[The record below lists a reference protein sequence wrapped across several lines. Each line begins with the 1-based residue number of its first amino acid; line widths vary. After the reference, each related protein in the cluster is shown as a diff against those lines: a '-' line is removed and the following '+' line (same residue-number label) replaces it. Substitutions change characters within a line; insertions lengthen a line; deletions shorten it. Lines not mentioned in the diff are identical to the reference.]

1 MQLQAKKG
9 IKIMAENSDR
19 LPGILIALLKGVVY
33 REDNSKKWQ
42 DLIDHQGQVRD
53 YLSVIGLELLFFED
67 EGFAF
72 LKNREKNDDQEI
84 PQLIVRRQ
92 LSYPVSLLLA
102 QLRRKL
108 AEHDASSGEE
118 RLIVDKQEI
127 VDLMGTYFV
136 SGSNEVQFIRKID
149 GALQKVH
156 ELGFIRFL
164 GAKKEKVEVKRLIK
178 AFVDAQWLQEFDTRM
193 EEYLKYG
200 KENKNSGEISDE

>member
-1 MQLQAKKG
+1 
-9 IKIMAENSDR
+9 MAENGDR
-19 LPGILIALLKGVVY
+19 LPVILVALLKGVVY
-33 REDNSKKWQ
+33 REDNSRKWQ
-42 DLIDHQGQVRD
+42 NLIDHQGPVRD

-72 LKNREKNDDQEI
+72 LKNRERNEDNQDI

-118 RLIVDKQEI
+118 RLIIEKQEI
-127 VDLMGTYFV
+127 INLLGTFFV
-136 SGSNEVQFIRKID
+136 QGSNEVQFIRKVD
-149 GALQKVH
+149 GALQKVS

-164 GAKKEKVEVKRLIK
+164 GDKKEKIEVKRIIK
-178 AFVDAQWLQEFDTRM
+178 AFVDAQWLQEFDTRI
-193 EEYLKYG
+193 EEYLEYAKG
-200 KENKNSGEISDE
+200 NQNSGETVDE

>member
-1 MQLQAKKG
+1 MTEYSDQLPV
-9 IKIMAENSDR
+9 
-19 LPGILIALLKGVVY
+19 LLIALLKGVVY
-33 REDNSKKWQ
+33 REDNITKWQ
-42 DLIDHQGQVRD
+42 NLLDHQGPVRD
-53 YLSVIGLELLFFED
+53 YLSVIGLELFLFDD

-72 LKNREKNDDQEI
+72 LKNREKTEDNSEI

-118 RLIVDKQEI
+118 RIILEKQEI
-127 VDLMGTYFV
+127 IDLMGTFFV

-149 GALQKVH
+149 GALQKVS

-164 GAKKEKVEVKRLIK
+164 GEKKEKIEIKRIIK

-193 EEYLKYG
+193 EEYLQYAEEAG
-200 KENKNSGEISDE
+200 SRRGLADE

>member
-1 MQLQAKKG
+1 MM
-9 IKIMAENSDR
+9 MAEDGDR
-19 LPGILIALLKGVVY
+19 LPVILIALLKGVVY
-33 REDNSKKWQ
+33 REDNNRKWQ
-42 DLIDHQGQVRD
+42 DLIDHQGPVRD
-53 YLSVIGLELLFFED
+53 YLSVIGLELLFDED

-72 LKNREKNDDQEI
+72 LKNRERNDDDHEI

-127 VDLMGTYFV
+127 IDLMGTFFV

-149 GALQKVH
+149 GALQKVY
-156 ELGFIRFL
+156 ELGFVRFL
-164 GAKKEKVEVKRLIK
+164 GDKKEKIEVKRIIK
-178 AFVDAQWLQEFDTRM
+178 AFVDAQWLQEFDTRIK
-193 EEYLKYG
+193 EYLDYG
-200 KENKNSGEISDE
+200 KGNSVSGEAVDE

>member
-1 MQLQAKKG
+1 MTQH
-9 IKIMAENSDR
+9 SDH
-19 LPGILIALLKGVVY
+19 LPVLLIALLKGVVY
-33 REDNSKKWQ
+33 REDNITKWQ
-42 DLIDHQGQVRD
+42 NLIDHQGPVRD
-53 YLSVIGLELLFFED
+53 YLSVIGLELFLFDD

-72 LKNREKNDDQEI
+72 LKNHEKNEDNSEI

-118 RLIVDKQEI
+118 RLILEKQEI
-127 VDLMGTYFV
+127 IDLMGTFII

-149 GALQKVH
+149 GALQKVS

-164 GAKKEKVEVKRLIK
+164 GEKKEKIEIKRIIK

-193 EEYLKYG
+193 EEYLQYAEEAG
-200 KENKNSGEISDE
+200 SRRGLADE

>member
-1 MQLQAKKG
+1 MTDY
-9 IKIMAENSDR
+9 SDR
-19 LPGILIALLKGVVY
+19 LPVLLIALLKGVIY
-33 REDNSKKWQ
+33 REDNIKKWQ
-42 DLIDHQGQVRD
+42 ELLDHQGPVRD
-53 YLSVIGLELLFFED
+53 YLSVLGLELLLQED

-72 LKNREKNDDQEI
+72 LKNCERNEDNIEI

-118 RLIVDKQEI
+118 RLIIDKQEVI
-127 VDLMGTYFV
+127 DLMGTFII
-136 SGSNEVQFIRKID
+136 SGSNEVQFVRKID
-149 GALQKVH
+149 GVLQKVS

-164 GAKKEKVEVKRLIK
+164 GEKKEKIEVKRIIK

-193 EEYLKYG
+193 KEYLQYP
-200 KENKNSGEISDE
+200 KETGNRRDIDNE

>member
-1 MQLQAKKG
+1 MV
-9 IKIMAENSDR
+9 ENGDR
-19 LPGILIALLKGVVY
+19 LPVILVALLKGVVY
-33 REDNSKKWQ
+33 REDNSRKWQ
-42 DLIDHQGQVRD
+42 DLIDHQGPVRD

-72 LKNREKNDDQEI
+72 LKNRERNEDNQDI

-118 RLIVDKQEI
+118 RLIIEKQEI
-127 VDLMGTYFV
+127 INLLGTFFV
-136 SGSNEVQFIRKID
+136 QGSNEVQFIRKVD
-149 GALQKVH
+149 GALQKVS

-164 GAKKEKVEVKRLIK
+164 GDKKEKIEVKRIIK
-178 AFVDAQWLQEFDTRM
+178 AFVDAQWLQEFDTRI
-193 EEYLKYG
+193 EEYLEYAKG
-200 KENKNSGEISDE
+200 DQVSGETADE

>member
-1 MQLQAKKG
+1 MT
-9 IKIMAENSDR
+9 ENNDR

-33 REDNSKKWQ
+33 REDNIKKWQ
-42 DLIDHQGQVRD
+42 DLVDYQGQIRD

-72 LKNREKNDDQEI
+72 LKNREREEEDEEI
-84 PQLIVRRQ
+84 PRLIVRRQ

-118 RLIVDKQEI
+118 RLIIDKQEI
-127 VDLMGTYFV
+127 INVMGTFFV

-149 GALQKVH
+149 GTLQKVS

-164 GAKKEKVEVKRLIK
+164 GDKKDKIEVKRIIK
-178 AFVDAQWLQEFDTRM
+178 AFIDAQWLQEFDTRIN
-193 EEYLKYG
+193 EYREYG
-200 KENKNSGEISDE
+200 KGNQGTGEISDE

>member
-1 MQLQAKKG
+1 MT
-9 IKIMAENSDR
+9 EHTDH
-19 LPGILIALLKGVVY
+19 LPVLLIALLKGVVY
-33 REDNSKKWQ
+33 REDNITKWQ
-42 DLIDHQGQVRD
+42 NLLDHQGPVRD
-53 YLSVIGLELLFFED
+53 YLSVIGLELFLFDD

-72 LKNREKNDDQEI
+72 LKNHEKNEDNSEI

-118 RLIVDKQEI
+118 RLIIDKQEI
-127 VDLMGTYFV
+127 VDLMGTFII
-136 SGSNEVQFIRKID
+136 SGSNEVQFIRKVD
-149 GALQKVH
+149 GALQRAA

-164 GAKKEKVEVKRLIK
+164 GEKKEKIEIKRIIK

-193 EEYLKYG
+193 EEYLQYAEKAG
-200 KENKNSGEISDE
+200 SRKDVEGE